1 MSLMSLMSL
10 MSQQS
15 GTGATSPQRCMG
27 ASPNLWPVFLPFTIS
42 DEPDPLTEDESD
54 LCQIRSLAKSCK
66 LFQFDIE
73 EGE

>member
-1 MSLMSLMSL
+1 VALVQRHL
-10 MSQQS
+10 S
-15 GTGATSPQRCMG
+15 GAWEHHQIYG
-27 ASPNLWPVFLPFTIS
+27 LFFFLPFTIS